1 MDRISTTAGTSVDYG
16 LGAIRGEV
24 LWEEV
29 CILGSVGSLP
39 SYHHTTLGPARVLR
53 TVQAMGF
60 RKWTDII
67 TGWGKWMEW
76 QYPVRVVVT
85 DKTMFRAAGVVEAV
99 ASL

>member
-16 LGAIRGEV
+16 FGAIRGEV

-29 CILGSVGSLP
+29 CILGSVGSSP
-39 SYHHTTLGPARVLR
+39 AIITLGPARVLG
-53 TVQAMGF
+53 TVQAMRF
-60 RKWTDII
+60 RKWADTS

-76 QYPVRVVVT
+76 QYPVRVVIT
-85 DKTMFRAAGVVEAV
+85 DKNMFRAAGLVETV